1 MSKAERQTI
10 QRRKTNLASPS
21 SIESPLEL
29 QEQLDA
35 LGRLVARLVPG
46 TSPDKFVETMNRI
59 LQEYLSDKSGSKK
72 SSESNQ

>member
-1 MSKAERQTI
+1 MNKEERKSI
-10 QRRKTNLASPS
+10 QMKTNLASPS
-21 SIESPLEL
+21 SIESPLGL

-59 LQEYLSDKSGSKK
+59 SQEYLSDKSGSKK